1 MNDELKEILELIDTG
16 RTHEARNRLAQLII
30 DNRVYGSATEPHNHH
45 RPGLN
50 LPATDTGD

>member
-1 MNDELKEILELIDTG
+1 MSDELKEILELIDTG
-16 RTHEARNRLAQLII
+16 LAHEARNRLAQLITDI
-30 DNRVYGSATEPHNHH
+30 QAYQSATEPRKYH

>member
-1 MNDELKEILELIDTG
+1 MSDELKEILKLIDTG
-16 RTHEARNRLAQLII
+16 RAHEARNRLAQLITDI
-30 DNRVYGSATEPHNHH
+30 QAYQSATEPRKHH